1 MYKLID
7 LKVGSTCNN
16 KCVHCCAANDVR
28 DKNLSLKKIK
38 NKLNEFINLYKTIDL
53 TLTGGE
59 ISMRRDFIE
68 IMQYIEFHK
77 KLGNIREVHLQ
88 TNGRKLSDTNK
99 LESTIGVVDYYLI
112 ALHGHNSDIH
122 DKITGV
128 QGSFDE
134 TVSTFKQ
141 LVNRVNAAQIAV
153 QTVINKLNYKYLVD
167 TYKFAHEELGVTE
180 FNLTFPHPMGDAF
193 DKAITPTY
201 TDVKPYINAAMYYFI
216 SKGIKPLP
224 EALPLCVFDSEYRK
238 YISSI
243 NDTRFIGAVGYD
255 QDGNLLDYLELSK
268 EAHSKYEKCKS
279 CLANDKCEG
288 IWNEY
293 VELYPNECSLPKP
306 IVHG

>member
-1 MYKLID
+1 MCELID

-16 KCVHCCAANDVR
+16 KCVHCCAANDAR

-38 NKLNEFINLYKTIDL
+38 KRIDDFVDLHKSIDL

-68 IMQYIEFHK
+68 IMQYVKQHK

-88 TNGRKLSDTNK
+88 TNGRKLSDADK

-112 ALHGHNSDIH
+112 ALHGPNSEIH
-122 DKITGV
+122 DKITAV

-134 TVSTFKQ
+134 TISSFKQ
-141 LVNRVNAAQIAV
+141 LVNRVNVEQIAV
-153 QTVINKLNYKYLVD
+153 QTVISRLNYKYLVD

-193 DKAITPTY
+193 DEAITPTY
-201 TDVKPYINAAMYYFI
+201 IDVEPYVNAAMLYFA

-224 EALPLCVFDSEYRK
+224 EALPLCVFEEEYRK
-238 YISSI
+238 YISSVI
-243 NDTRFIGAVGYD
+243 DTRFIGAVGYD

-268 EAHSKYEKCKS
+268 EAHSKYEKCES
-279 CLANDKCEG
+279 CLVNDKCEG

-293 VELYPNECSLPKP
+293 IELYPNEDSVPKP
-306 IVHG
+306 IIQE